1 MKKII
6 LVCLFVLMAA
16 SAHAEPKPVEAV
28 ASFSILADLVQQ
40 VGGDAVHVRALVPA
54 GGDAHTY
61 RPTPADARALAAADL
76 VVINGLG
83 FEGWAD
89 RLIKSSGFK
98 GALVTASTGVAA
110 HPLPDDDEEQKD
122 HHHHHDHEGALDPH
136 AWQDVA
142 NARLYV
148 QTIAAALS
156 KLRPDR
162 AATIAERARGYDAE
176 LAALDADIKRQI
188 ATIPAPQRKII
199 TSHDAFGYFATAYGV
214 TFMAPQGIS
223 TESEPKAAQVA
234 KLISQI
240 KAEKVPTVFFESMA
254 SPRLIKRLAA
264 DAGAKVGEAVY
275 SDSLSPPSG
284 PAPTYTA
291 MMRHNLALFAAAMAA
306 TGK

>member
-6 LVCLFVLMAA
+6 LACLFVLMAA
-16 SAHAEPKPVEAV
+16 PAHAEPKPVEAV

-76 VVINGLG
+76 AVINGLG

-98 GALVTASTGVAA
+98 GSLVTASTGVAA

-122 HHHHHDHEGALDPH
+122 HHHHDHEGALDPH

-156 KLRPDR
+156 KLRPDL
-162 AATIAERARGYDAE
+162 AAAIAERARGYDAE

-188 ATIPAPQRKII
+188 TAIPAPQRKII

-264 DAGAKVGEAVY
+264 DAGAKVGDAVY